1 MNKNFKSVFKEEMEM
16 FMNYKKSRGYECS
29 QNVYNK
35 YLRLDDYFYESN
47 LKEKIINQQ
56 VIDGWFKLFEKVKES
71 TRFVNCVSVIKSFTK
86 FLIQNN
92 YKNIIIPE
100 ITVKV
105 IDFIP
110 HIYSNLEIKLILEY
124 AKKLKDCK
132 SKHKNYDAY
141 YVALYLLFGCGLR
154 ISEVFNLTLN
164 NINTSQKILYIIK
177 GKNNISR
184 IVPMSDSVFNV
195 LRDYLTQ
202 NEYDDEN
209 AKVFLNKSSDINDGK
224 YLKSYSFREYFKKVL
239 KHINIQKTYEGKL
252 PRVHDIRHTFAVRA
266 LEQMEKKGI
275 DLYASISSLS
285 IYLGHVSIVETEKYL
300 RLIPSVTKEINKKIT
315 DYTSNI
321 YKDKEVYCEE

>member
-1 MNKNFKSVFKEEMEM
+1 MNKKFKSIFKEEMEM

-29 QNVYNK
+29 HYVYNK
-35 YLRLDDYFYESN
+35 YLRLDDYFYESH

-100 ITVKV
+100 ITVKA

-164 NINTSQKILYIIK
+164 NINTSQKTLYIIK

-209 AKVFLNKSSDINDGK
+209 AKVFLNKSSNINDGK
-224 YLKSYSFREYFKKVL
+224 YLKPYSFREYFKKIL
-239 KHINIQKTYEGKL
+239 KKINIQKTYEGKL
-252 PRVHDIRHTFAVRA
+252 PRVHDIRHTFAVKA

-275 DLYASISSLS
+275 DLYASISILS